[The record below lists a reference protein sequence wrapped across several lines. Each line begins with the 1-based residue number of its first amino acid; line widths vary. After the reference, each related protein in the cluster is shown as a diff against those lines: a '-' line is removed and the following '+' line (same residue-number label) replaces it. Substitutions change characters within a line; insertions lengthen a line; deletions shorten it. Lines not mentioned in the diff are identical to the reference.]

1 MIVKQIVSS
10 LLSVILCAPLMAMEK
25 KISAEIV
32 AEETASINQT
42 ADISKEKFE
51 KNSNVE
57 KEIEA
62 YLSELD
68 LKKGLNEGDKYIMV
82 NVQVINAKPSD
93 ERFTFS
99 KIVAYEKAYMNA
111 QKDMLMSVYGRIAV
125 EKVMEYFQDDSTGVQ
140 EKFLAEVTRQNEVKN
155 QLERVYDKLSTL
167 TEAKLDKALAK
178 EGVEPAKL
186 NGLDVKKKQ
195 ELFKDAFTKRTI
207 KSFTAKSTQG
217 FFVMKSF
224 YGVDR
229 SGAPAVGIIAAKS
242 PITYAVASDIAH
254 QRAPSIKKESGR
266 KALSLLPEKGDDFL
280 AEMGVRFFF
289 DETGRPALVSYG
301 QAASVSKGDDVTR
314 RSKLLNAAGEKARL
328 QAETQ
333 IAEFI
338 GTMMSA
344 SEREEKSEND
354 TTYLTNQLNDVT
366 NASEMVEKTAVEIVD
381 KTFKSAKSSAR
392 AHMAGMN
399 EIKTW
404 ETQGEN
410 GQIIVGS
417 VVVWDYNAL
426 SAAKKVQSGQ
436 TNEYKGSKS
445 STTTHMSGVKRSK
458 NVVNKDDF

>member
-125 EKVMEYFQDDSTGVQ
+125 EKAMEYFQDDSTGVQ

-178 EGVEPAKL
+178 EGVEPTKL

-207 KSFTAKSTQG
+207 KSCTAQSVQG
-217 FFVMKSF
+217 FVKSIS
-224 YGVDR
+224 R
-229 SGAPAVGIIAAKS
+229 GIV
-242 PITYAVASDIAH
+242 P
-254 QRAPSIKKESGR
+254 
-266 KALSLLPEKGDDFL
+266 L
-280 AEMGVRFFF
+280 
-289 DETGRPALVSYG
+289 
-301 QAASVSKGDDVTR
+301 
-314 RSKLLNAAGEKARL
+314 EKA
-328 QAETQ
+328 
-333 IAEFI
+333 
-338 GTMMSA
+338 
-344 SEREEKSEND
+344 
-354 TTYLTNQLNDVT
+354 
-366 NASEMVEKTAVEIVD
+366 
-381 KTFKSAKSSAR
+381 
-392 AHMAGMN
+392 
-399 EIKTW
+399 
-404 ETQGEN
+404 
-410 GQIIVGS
+410 
-417 VVVWDYNAL
+417 
-426 SAAKKVQSGQ
+426 
-436 TNEYKGSKS
+436 
-445 STTTHMSGVKRSK
+445 
-458 NVVNKDDF
+458 

>member
-1 MIVKQIVSS
+1 M
-10 LLSVILCAPLMAMEK
+10 
-25 KISAEIV
+25 
-32 AEETASINQT
+32 
-42 ADISKEKFE
+42 
-51 KNSNVE
+51 
-57 KEIEA
+57 
-62 YLSELD
+62 Y
-68 LKKGLNEGDKYIMV
+68 
-82 NVQVINAKPSD
+82 
-93 ERFTFS
+93 
-99 KIVAYEKAYMNA
+99 
-111 QKDMLMSVYGRIAV
+111 
-125 EKVMEYFQDDSTGVQ
+125 
-140 EKFLAEVTRQNEVKN
+140 
-155 QLERVYDKLSTL
+155 
-167 TEAKLDKALAK
+167 
-178 EGVEPAKL
+178 
-186 NGLDVKKKQ
+186 
-195 ELFKDAFTKRTI
+195 
-207 KSFTAKSTQG
+207 
-217 FFVMKSF
+217 
-224 YGVDR
+224 
-229 SGAPAVGIIAAKS
+229 
-242 PITYAVASDIAH
+242 
-254 QRAPSIKKESGR
+254 
-266 KALSLLPEKGDDFL
+266 
-280 AEMGVRFFF
+280 
-289 DETGRPALVSYG
+289 
-301 QAASVSKGDDVTR
+301 KGDDVTR

-436 TNEYKGSKS
+436 TNDYKGSKS
-445 STTTHMSGVKRSK
+445 STTTQMSGVKGSK